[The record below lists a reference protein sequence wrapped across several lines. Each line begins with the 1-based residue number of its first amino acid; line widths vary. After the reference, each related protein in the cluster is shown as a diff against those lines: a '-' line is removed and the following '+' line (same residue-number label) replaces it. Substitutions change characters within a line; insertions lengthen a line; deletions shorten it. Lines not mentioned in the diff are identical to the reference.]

1 MTLVHHDGVLLTST
15 QGIMGQWAEYFEDF
29 FNPTSMSSS
38 EKAELGDLGPGSPI
52 SGAEAENASNVAT
65 KSRFISDFEV
75 IARLG
80 KGGFGS
86 VYEVKQ
92 KLLDKH
98 FAVKI
103 VRFRDFRE
111 ARKEVEVLSDL
122 HHPNIVR
129 YFECWVDS
137 EYQDEYRVSSSSSES
152 KSGASKQYLY
162 IMLELCEPVNLGGR
176 IKDMNKEGLEG
187 FGRRR
192 QILPIAQEIV
202 SGVEYFHFKKLIHRD
217 LKPSNIMFGK
227 DGKVKI
233 GDFGLVTTDTSDDDE
248 NQMDRTEG
256 AGTKPYMAPEQKSRK
271 YDRKVDMFALGLIFF
286 ELLWKISTVTVTEKS
301 KIWTD
306 LRSRKFPEEFVGTFY
321 QEYKIIKSLLSEN
334 PEDRQEA
341 AVLQAE
347 LKGLISRDSED
358 QENRTV

>member
-1 MTLVHHDGVLLTST
+1 HIEELLKYSAGMLSLSL
-15 QGIMGQWAEYFEDF
+15 Q
-29 FNPTSMSSS
+29 S
-38 EKAELGDLGPGSPI
+38 
-52 SGAEAENASNVAT
+52 VAHLN
-65 KSRFISDFEV
+65 KVSFKQPSVVCRFISDFEV

-103 VRFRDFRE
+103 VRFREE

-301 KIWTD
+301 KVSLYLTISNYGTV
-306 LRSRKFPEEFVGTFY
+306 LHRTPFVIRPVYPFSY
-321 QEYKIIKSLLSEN
+321 YKIIKSLLSEN